1 MCHTTN
7 LEMENVWK
15 ARRSQTEETGTED
28 FKRVDE
34 GRDVF
39 TMKEAQMS
47 IKKKTCLIE
56 ANFTVIKLKPQ
67 QQHSTVK

>member
-1 MCHTTN
+1 MSGRQGGVR
-7 LEMENVWK
+7 LK
-15 ARRSQTEETGTED
+15 KTGTED

-47 IKKKTCLIE
+47 MKKQTCLIE

>member
-1 MCHTTN
+1 MSGRQGGVR
-7 LEMENVWK
+7 LK
-15 ARRSQTEETGTED
+15 KTGTED

-47 IKKKTCLIE
+47 MKKKNMFNRSQLYC
-56 ANFTVIKLKPQ
+56 
-67 QQHSTVK
+67 H

>member
-1 MCHTTN
+1 
-7 LEMENVWK
+7 MENVWK

-47 IKKKTCLIE
+47 IKKKKH
-56 ANFTVIKLKPQ
+56 V
-67 QQHSTVK
+67 